1 VVLPCYYVKNK
12 LSDKDIELVN
22 KLAEECYDY
31 IPFGNY
37 SGYLTLM
44 SDIVQSWPKRK
55 LTSSKQSEDCV
66 RYGFYVGFLSAQMFH
81 QDVTTERRIIKNFL
95 KADQRVQEKLK
106 QQLENKVLAPDF
118 SNGI

>member
-1 VVLPCYYVKNK
+1 MFFMGVFFLCI
-12 LSDKDIELVN
+12 S
-22 KLAEECYDY
+22 
-31 IPFGNY
+31 F
-37 SGYLTLM
+37 

-55 LTSSKQSEDCV
+55 LTSSKQSEDWV

-81 QDVTTERRIIKNFL
+81 QDVTTERRIIKDFL

-118 SNGI
+118 

>member
-1 VVLPCYYVKNK
+1 MKRKNK
-12 LSDKDIELVN
+12 LADKDIELIN

-55 LTSSKQSEDCV
+55 LTSTKQSEDCV

-81 QDVTTERRIIKNFL
+81 QDVTTEKRIIKDFL
-95 KADQRVQEKLK
+95 KADQRAQEGLK
-106 QQLENKVLAPDF
+106 KMLENEILQPDY
-118 SNGI
+118 NRGV